1 MKMNMPSRIKSLL
14 KNAPVSSHRGQAHFF
29 RLRSL
34 LSGDPRLF
42 VQRFDA
48 APVTELLKL
57 DLPLHQ
63 LLVLIGVIIT
73 PLADGAAHRDQP
85 IGMF

>member
-1 MKMNMPSRIKSLL
+1 M
-14 KNAPVSSHRGQAHFF
+14 
-29 RLRSL
+29 
-34 LSGDPRLF
+34 
-42 VQRFDA
+42 QRFYA
-48 APVTELLKL
+48 APVAELLKL

-85 IGMF
+85 IGLF